1 MRKSLKLNAVYK
13 KSGKWIIAWVEEIP
27 GVNTQ
32 GRTMKEAR
40 ENLSDALSLIL
51 QEKSK
56 LAKKE
61 SSILTREQILIPCA
75 C

>member
-1 MRKSLKLNAVYK
+1 MKKSLKLNAVYK

-40 ENLSDALSLIL
+40 VNLREALSLIL

-56 LAKKE
+56 LARKQN
-61 SSILTREQILIPCA
+61 SVLTREQILIPCA

>member
-1 MRKSLKLNAVYK
+1 MKNSLKLNAVYK
-13 KSGKWIIAWVEEIP
+13 KSGKWIIAWVEEIS

-40 ENLSDALSLIL
+40 VNLREALSLVL
-51 QEKSK
+51 QEKGK
-56 LAKKE
+56 LAKKQ
-61 SSILTREQILIPCA
+61 SSTLTREQILVPCA